1 MPFEAKT
8 DERPDE
14 RTDCEPTMMPA
25 KPYPAARQY
34 QGGDHGN
41 LRCEIPECRRQIPIK
56 ELAICRVGPG
66 TLHGAVIDEI
76 RSARY

>member
-1 MPFEAKT
+1 MRFVAKT

-34 QGGDHGN
+34 QGGDHSN
-41 LRCEIPECRRQIPIK
+41 LRCEVLECRRQILIK
-56 ELAICRVGPG
+56 ELAICRVNPG
-66 TLHGAVIDEI
+66 TLHCPVIDEI
-76 RSARY
+76 RSAVY